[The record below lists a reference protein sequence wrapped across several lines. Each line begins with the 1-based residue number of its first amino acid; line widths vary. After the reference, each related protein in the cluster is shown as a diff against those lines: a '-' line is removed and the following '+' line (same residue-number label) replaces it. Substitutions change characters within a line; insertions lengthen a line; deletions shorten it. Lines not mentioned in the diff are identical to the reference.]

1 MVKITIDGRQVEA
14 SEGQTILSIAKRED
28 IEIPT
33 LCYHEAI
40 RPLGTC
46 RVCMVEVVQD
56 GKSRTVASCIFKA
69 KDGMDVKT
77 DSDVA
82 KEARI
87 NAVQVLLERAPNSQ
101 VIQDMATRLGVEDVT
116 STSDS
121 TEKCIQCTLCIKICE
136 DIVGV
141 SAIAMLKT
149 ENGRKVA
156 ANPKNETLTCIGCGS
171 CAYACPTGNIEME
184 DVDGIRTIKNWDG
197 RFEIAK
203 CKTCGNYLA
212 PQVQL
217 DHIKNT
223 YGIEDDLTVCRS
235 CSA

>member
-1 MVKITIDGRQVEA
+1 MVKITIDGRQVDAED
-14 SEGQTILSIAKRED
+14 EQTILSVAQREG

-33 LCYHEAI
+33 LCKHEAVK
-40 RPLGTC
+40 PLGTC

-56 GKSRTVASCIFKA
+56 GKSRSVASCIFKA
-69 KDGMDVKT
+69 KEGMEVKT

-87 NAVQVLLERAPNSQ
+87 NAVQTLLERAPNSQ
-101 VIQDMATRLGVEDVT
+101 VVQDMATRLGVQDVSTT
-116 STSDS
+116 STS
-121 TEKCIQCTLCIKICE
+121 TEKCIQCTLCVRICE

-141 SAIAMLKT
+141 SAIAMVKT

-156 ANPKNETLTCIGCGS
+156 ANPKNKTLTCIGCGS
-171 CAYACPTGNIEME
+171 CAYACPTGNIEMI
-184 DVDGIRTIKNWDG
+184 DADGIRTIKNWDG
-197 RFEIAK
+197 KFEIAK

-223 YGIEDDLTVCRS
+223 YGIDVDVAVCRS